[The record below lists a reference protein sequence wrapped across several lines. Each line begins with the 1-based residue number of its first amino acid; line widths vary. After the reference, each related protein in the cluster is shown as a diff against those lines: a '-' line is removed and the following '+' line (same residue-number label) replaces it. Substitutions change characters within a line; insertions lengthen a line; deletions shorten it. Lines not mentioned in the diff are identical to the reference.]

1 MESILRPFSEDK
13 RWSRK
18 MFKKPSAAEEME
30 MLILAFLRRFYLS
43 LVGIDLNSIPLPSMG
58 VLRLNFA
65 YSDMEVCQ

>member
-1 MESILRPFSEDK
+1 
-13 RWSRK
+13 